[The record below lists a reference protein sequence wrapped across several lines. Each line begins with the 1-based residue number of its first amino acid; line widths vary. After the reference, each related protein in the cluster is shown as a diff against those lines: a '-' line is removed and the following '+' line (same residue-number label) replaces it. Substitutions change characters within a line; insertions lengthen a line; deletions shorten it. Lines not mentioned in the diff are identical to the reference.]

1 MAAPSGAQISKRHSR
16 KLRRRFSDSIPLR
29 NSSAKALECGESEIL
44 AAGPGGPV
52 RIPGQAYQRPYMT
65 DVSNLDDYRPIA
77 SGEFVFS
84 SVSNVF
90 DKGPPPT
97 AYASLPPTPIFP
109 ARTIESPPVP
119 ASPINLGF
127 ESDLPAQEPDDV
139 PFSLWDYLREELLAT
154 DFDSHQE
161 MKWERVRNFLSMPW
175 AMEKV

>member
-29 NSSAKALECGESEIL
+29 NSSTKALECGDSEML
-44 AAGPGGPV
+44 VAEPRP
-52 RIPGQAYQRPYMT
+52 PGQVYQRSYMT
-65 DVSNLDDYRPIA
+65 DVSNLEDYRPIA
-77 SGEFVFS
+77 SGGFVYS
-84 SVSNVF
+84 NVSNVF

-97 AYASLPPTPIFP
+97 AYASLPPTPIIP
-109 ARTIESPPVP
+109 SRAIESPPVP
-119 ASPINLGF
+119 ASPISLAF
-127 ESDLPAQEPDDV
+127 ESDLPAQELDDV